1 MHKYRRNKKKQDISD
16 SLCKMVNPCSESEAK
31 IPGKDV
37 AKTEHQENKAPMS
50 ALSRQRFRHVDRY

>member
-1 MHKYRRNKKKQDISD
+1 MSD

-50 ALSRQRFRHVDRY
+50 ALSRQSGPVHYLNMLTDIDDAG